1 MGLLVQHLCACMH
14 AHIVIMAKAVKKF
27 NTVLYVER
35 EASTKKVI
43 IEYHS
48 GQQIDEGDARTSTV

>member
-1 MGLLVQHLCACMH
+1 MH

-27 NTVLYVER
+27 NTILYIER
-35 EASTKKVI
+35 EAATKKVI
-43 IEYHS
+43 IDYHS